1 MKTIAWIKF
10 ARGWLMGLAALTLVG
25 CAVTPT
31 TIVQR
36 PVAAPIPR
44 AMPSAPANGA
54 IFQVASYRP
63 LFEDRRARF
72 VGDILTI
79 TITEK
84 TTAGKAG
91 AASSGKSGS
100 ASVSVPKLFGIPTT
114 TVAELGVSATGS
126 NKYDEKSAGSSNNNF
141 NGTIGVTVIDV
152 LANGYLVVSGEK
164 QIGLDRGTEF
174 VRFSGVVNPDSIV
187 AGNNVSST
195 QVADARIEY
204 RTNTH
209 IDRAE
214 MMGLLTRFFFSVVPL

>member
-1 MKTIAWIKF
+1 
-10 ARGWLMGLAALTLVG
+10 MGRAIMRITAFFSSIIVLVAVTG

-31 TIVQR
+31 TIVQQ
-36 PVAAPIPR
+36 PTVAPIPR
-44 AMPSAPANGA
+44 GVPAGVANGA
-54 IFQVASYRP
+54 IFQMASYRP

-72 VGDILTI
+72 IGDILTI

-91 AASSGKSGS
+91 ATSAGKSGS
-100 ASVSVPKLFGIPTT
+100 ATLAVPKLFGIPITST
-114 TVAELGVSATGS
+114 AQLGVTASGS
-126 NKYDEKSAGSSNNNF
+126 DKYEEKAASSSNNNF

-152 LANGYLVVSGEK
+152 LANGYLLVSGEK

-209 IDRAE
+209 IDAAE
-214 MMGLLTRFFFSVVPL
+214 TMNMLTRFFLSVIPL

>member
-1 MKTIAWIKF
+1 MPFRFLARMLAPLAVLLAIA
-10 ARGWLMGLAALTLVG
+10 G

-31 TIVQR
+31 TIVNQPAVAVTPR
-36 PVAAPIPR
+36 AAPI
-44 AMPSAPANGA
+44 AIANGA
-54 IFQVASYRP
+54 IFQAASYRP

-84 TTAGKAG
+84 TTAGKAD
-91 AASSGKSGS
+91 AASAGKSGS
-100 ASVSVPKLFGIPTT
+100 ASLNVPKLFGVPITST
-114 TVAELGVSATGS
+114 AQLGVTASGS
-126 NKYDEKSAGSSNNNF
+126 DKYEEKAASSSNNNF
-141 NGTIGVTVIDV
+141 NGTIGVTVIEV
-152 LANGYLVVSGEK
+152 LANGYLLVSGEK

-209 IDRAE
+209 IDAAE
-214 MMGLLTRFFFSVVPL
+214 TMGLLTRFFLSVLPL